1 MLILCQ
7 SLYLQRKSLETS
19 LGKTQNT
26 KEIAIDLLNSRQGTG
41 TSCQPKFKITEQGHV
56 CEKSRNVGQRWM
68 LQQFESFEIVA
79 EDIISD
85 YTFFL
90 PIMKYTVVLPVAL
103 ENSTQNVT
111 KFAMKPKTS
120 KTLITIDMWFYI
132 FEVADLLIWL
142 EWLSVMVFEPLM
154 LAGTFSQNF
163 SQRKKYHWYHAFEV
177 MFLGYLNLLFKILS
191 FWLGVLSEMLKFL
204 DDKRFWW
211 RKNINSYGKIGM
223 LNYYIVVVLKVTSDN
238 TSVFKV
244 AECYFKICYSKPSY
258 QNWLPNY
265 CAKPDDKCDCS
276 DRCSRYS

>member
-1 MLILCQ
+1 MWKKQKRWSKMNATTIWKLWNCGGRYYFGLHVFPPN
-7 SLYLQRKSLETS
+7 Y
-19 LGKTQNT
+19 
-26 KEIAIDLLNSRQGTG
+26 EIYSIASGTG
-41 TSCQPKFKITEQGHV
+41 KFYSKCYKV
-56 CEKSRNVGQRWM
+56 CHEAKDLKNLDHNWHDFTFLR
-68 LQQFESFEIVA
+68 LQICSF
-79 EDIISD
+79 DWSD
-85 YTFFL
+85 
-90 PIMKYTVVLPVAL
+90 
-103 ENSTQNVT
+103 
-111 KFAMKPKTS
+111 
-120 KTLITIDMWFYI
+120 
-132 FEVADLLIWL
+132 
-142 EWLSVMVFEPLM
+142 WLSVMVFEPLMM

-177 MFLGYLNLLFKILS
+177 MFLEYLNLLFKIWS

-265 CAKPDDKCDCS
+265 CAKPDDKCNCS

>member
-1 MLILCQ
+1 MYVKKAETLVKDECYNNLKALKLWRKILFRITRFSSQLWNIQYCQWHWKILLKMLQ
-7 SLYLQRKSLETS
+7 SLPWSQRPQKPWSQLTCDFTFLRLQ
-19 LGKTQNT
+19 
-26 KEIAIDLLNSRQGTG
+26 I
-41 TSCQPKFKITEQGHV
+41 C
-56 CEKSRNVGQRWM
+56 
-68 LQQFESFEIVA
+68 SF
-79 EDIISD
+79 DWSD
-85 YTFFL
+85 
-90 PIMKYTVVLPVAL
+90 
-103 ENSTQNVT
+103 
-111 KFAMKPKTS
+111 
-120 KTLITIDMWFYI
+120 
-132 FEVADLLIWL
+132 
-142 EWLSVMVFEPLM
+142 WLSVMVFEPLMM

-177 MFLGYLNLLFKILS
+177 MFLGYLNLLFKIWS